1 MLLGIKLSDKSE
13 YLHKHVGNCMCYHSA
28 IAGGQFA
35 SSCLICVQ
43 LLQNSIGVMN
53 CWLVVK
59 LCAAMSLALPNTV
72 GCSDCTNLQQRSVHS
87 HLYLSHSNPK
97 CSFVRTSKKKGFFF
111 PIFKR
116 KCGIV
121 CFMGW
126 PADSLSVLR
135 SQNMCLCF
143 SFTIKISLWLC
154 AVSTNPFCPGREQE
168 LFCRVP
174 RLFSCISAKWPLFPY
189 WDIVLLVLGL
199 DLARQRPDC
208 NGTQQSP

>member
-97 CSFVRTSKKKGFFF
+97 CSFVRTSQKKGFFF
-111 PIFKR
+111 LFLRENVASFASWGGQQTPCQYLGAKT
-116 KCGIV
+116 CV
-121 CFMGW
+121 CVF
-126 PADSLSVLR
+126 
-135 SQNMCLCF
+135 
-143 SFTIKISLWLC
+143 
-154 AVSTNPFCPGREQE
+154 
-168 LFCRVP
+168 
-174 RLFSCISAKWPLFPY
+174 PL
-189 WDIVLLVLGL
+189 
-199 DLARQRPDC
+199 Q
-208 NGTQQSP
+208 